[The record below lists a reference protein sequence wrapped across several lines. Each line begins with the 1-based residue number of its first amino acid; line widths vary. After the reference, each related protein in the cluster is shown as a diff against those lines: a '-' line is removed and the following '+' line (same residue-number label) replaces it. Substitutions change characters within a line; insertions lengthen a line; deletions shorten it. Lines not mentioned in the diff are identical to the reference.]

1 VTVTL
6 ITVSL
11 NPGHFIKT
19 AIESVL
25 SQRYDNIEYI
35 IMDGGSTDG
44 SIEIIKS
51 YNGRISSLHSQIDHG
66 MYDALNR
73 GIRLATGDIIGFVHS
88 DDLLADSHVISDVVK
103 RFKETQADVVYGD
116 IVYVSKHDTDKVVR
130 YWKSGEFRNS
140 RMRFGWM
147 PPHTGFYALKSVYED
162 VRLPNGMYFDT
173 KLQIASDYDF
183 MLRVLSSDYQ
193 TVYLP
198 RVLTRMRLG
207 GVSNSGIG
215 NIIIKSLEDYRAI
228 RRNSMGGLATLI
240 SKNVRKLPQFIAGER
255 EKKRNS
261 VATAKVEPLT
271 QGS

>member
-1 VTVTL
+1 
-6 ITVSL
+6 
-11 NPGHFIKT
+11 
-19 AIESVL
+19 
-25 SQRYDNIEYI
+25 
-35 IMDGGSTDG
+35 MDGGSTDG
-44 SIEIIKS
+44 SLDVIKS

-73 GIRLATGDIIGFVHS
+73 GIKLATGDVIGFVHS
-88 DDLLADSHVISDVVK
+88 DDLLADDMVISDVVK
-103 RFKETQADVVYGD
+103 RFEETNADLVYGD
-116 IVYVSKHDTDKVVR
+116 IVYVSKQDTEKVVR
-130 YWKSGEFRNS
+130 YWKSGEYKSS

-147 PPHTGFYALKSVYED
+147 PPHTGLYVRKTVYED
-162 VRLPNGMYFDT
+162 VKLPNGMYFDT

-183 MLRVLSSDYQ
+183 MLRVFSREYR

-215 NIIIKSLEDYRAI
+215 NIIIKSLEDYRAL
-228 RRNSMGGLATLI
+228 RRHSMGGVTTLL

-255 EKKRNS
+255 AKKRHAQL
-261 VATAKVEPLT
+261 ATKVEPLT